1 MGREVY
7 STIIEHNMR
16 GKYKFYWEGINN
28 QKNHVSSGLYF
39 YSIINQ
45 SGIQTNKMILLK

>member
-1 MGREVY
+1 MEVQLY
-7 STIIEHNMR
+7 LTLHNMR

-45 SGIQTNKMILLK
+45 TGIKTNKMILLK